1 MHSNANKQPRS
12 DLCSATHGVGVAGA
26 ASSTATPSCLTAG
39 TGNAVEPTAMVVVV
53 SEHSQ
58 STAKDT
64 MPSGSH
70 CISADAPANPCLCPT
85 TRPALLHP
93 VDPSKIPPPEP
104 VTAPTQEEEPST
116 PAPPPLFNSSTFE
129 HTREEW
135 TMHTRNT
142 QNHTHPLTD
151 FFGSLMDSV
160 VMGKN
165 LTPTAKTPGELFYQ
179 VVTKPAATASA
190 PKMPTLPNIDMQ
202 NPTQIGAGI
211 GAALAA
217 VPGVLGGAAA
227 NGGKIS
233 DVVDTVRKAVED
245 GSKAAGSDMAASGSG
260 WDSFLKGLTA
270 TAPKDSS
277 GKSEVADLAKSLGDL
292 FGAAGKVATEV
303 AEKSDNSL
311 VKSIGG
317 LLSAAKK
324 GETIEGPLSTEAAL
338 IAAPEP
344 APKAGAPADN
354 GWSSMLSGLLS
365 GNAAAPA
372 APATPAA
379 EAAPGNDWTKMFSGF
394 SKGTAGAA
402 PTPAAP
408 ATGSAS
414 NAVQQLLSGLQGA
427 AAAAPAGSTADSTTD
442 FTKMLSALTAPS
454 AKVANPNPHS
464 ITAAGQHYVAPEKQ
478 AAGASTD
485 AASAASNLLSA
496 LAKYSTN
503 KAPAAGASSA
513 ADAQKVV
520 SGSQPAADLGS
531 IIGGLFKK
539 PSGTFSFATGNGA
552 NKLGAQIQ
560 QVAQQAS
567 GPAAGFISVPSA
579 PPKGSAAIKSGK
591 FGFGKAKAMKHGA
604 KAKAQ

>member
-1 MHSNANKQPRS
+1 M
-12 DLCSATHGVGVAGA
+12 
-26 ASSTATPSCLTAG
+26 
-39 TGNAVEPTAMVVVV
+39 
-53 SEHSQ
+53 
-58 STAKDT
+58 
-64 MPSGSH
+64 
-70 CISADAPANPCLCPT
+70 
-85 TRPALLHP
+85 LLP

-104 VTAPTQEEEPST
+104 VTAPTKDEEPST

-165 LTPTAKTPGELFYQ
+165 LTSTAKTPGELFYQ
-179 VVTKPAATASA
+179 VLTKPAAAASA
-190 PKMPTLPNIDMQ
+190 PKMPALPNIDMQ
-202 NPTQIGAGI
+202 NPAQIGAGV
-211 GAALAA
+211 GAALAS
-217 VPGVLGGAAA
+217 VPAVLGGAVA

-245 GSKAAGSDMAASGSG
+245 GSKAAGSDMAASGGG

-317 LLSAAKK
+317 LLSAAKR
-324 GETIEGPLSTEAAL
+324 GETIEGPLSKEAAL

-344 APKAGAPADN
+344 APKADAAADN
-354 GWSSMLSGLLS
+354 GWSNMLSSMLSGK
-365 GNAAAPA
+365 GAEPATAATPA
-372 APATPAA
+372 APAA
-379 EAAPGNDWTKMFSGF
+379 EAAPGNDWTKLFSGF
-394 SKGTAGAA
+394 SKGSAVAA
-402 PTPAAP
+402 PVPATPAA
-408 ATGSAS
+408 GSA
-414 NAVQQLLSGLQGA
+414 
-427 AAAAPAGSTADSTTD
+427 AGGTD
-442 FTKMLSALTAPS
+442 FTKMLAALTAPI
-454 AKVANPNPHS
+454 KVVNPDPHS
-464 ITAAGQHYVAPEKQ
+464 ITAAGQHYVAPEKP
-478 AAGASTD
+478 AAGATAD

-496 LAKYSTN
+496 LAKYSAN
-503 KAPAAGASSA
+503 KAPAADAGSSA
-513 ADAQKVV
+513 TDAQKPT
-520 SGSQPAADLGS
+520 SGSQPAGDLGS

-539 PSGTFSFATGNGA
+539 SSGTFSFANGGNAAHKMGA
-552 NKLGAQIQ
+552 KIQ
-560 QVAQQAS
+560 QVAQQAAS